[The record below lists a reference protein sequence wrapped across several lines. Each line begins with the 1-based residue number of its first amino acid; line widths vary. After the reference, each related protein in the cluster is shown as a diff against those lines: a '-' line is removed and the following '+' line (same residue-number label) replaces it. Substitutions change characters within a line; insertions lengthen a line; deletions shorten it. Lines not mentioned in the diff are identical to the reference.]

1 MIKLLII
8 FYIIIVILQIII
20 TKYSSPIL
28 PESIIK
34 LNKKIKYNLEHKD
47 ELLKKFSTEVLTI
60 ANKLNSGEM
69 NFDEWQIYFNNLP
82 EAYEIDGNKYY
93 FSIWEYLDKKPNEEY
108 VILHYGDPNYVGL
121 TFTDLEAEMNEILIN
136 SKNTITP
143 NVNKYSYSISS
154 IGKVNG
160 FIYHWVDPLSLQS
173 VKKQNVNTRW
183 KDKTGR
189 TGYVSI
195 GIDLE
200 NLSQTDSYKYYE
212 RINKLTLIF
221 ASMITIIITIIINNL
236 NATKYSN
243 IRALVFLIV
252 SNIYLL
258 IFINSYENQSTAENE
273 ILKMTRITSSIL
285 SLSFLSGV
293 NIYILKS
300 LFENKKNFFQET
312 AFIFGLSIVL
322 ILMSIYKYKNA
333 NDMSNLITQRVSSQ
347 LTFNFAVLFNMF
359 ILINFIFYSLSI
371 KNVVNI

>member
-8 FYIIIVILQIII
+8 CYIIIVILQIII
-20 TKYSSPIL
+20 TKYSSL
-28 PESIIK
+28 DLSENVVK

-47 ELLKKFSTEVLTI
+47 ELLKKFSTEVVTI
-60 ANKLNSGEM
+60 ANKINSGEM
-69 NFDEWQIYFNNLP
+69 NFDEWQLYFTKLP
-82 EAYEIDGNKYY
+82 GYEIDGNKYY

-121 TFTDLEAEMNEILIN
+121 TFTDLEAEMKEILIN

-143 NVNKYSYSISS
+143 NVNKYSFSVSK
-154 IGKVNG
+154 IGGANG
-160 FIYHWVDPLSLQS
+160 FVYNWVDPLSLQS
-173 VKKQNVNTRW
+173 VKKQNVNSLW

-200 NLSQTDSYKYYE
+200 NLSQTDSYKYYKHVT
-212 RINKLTLIF
+212 NLKLFFSSI
-221 ASMITIIITIIINNL
+221 ITIIIAIVINNL

-243 IRALVFLIV
+243 IRAFLFLFI
-252 SNIYLL
+252 SNIY
-258 IFINSYENQSTAENE
+258 IFIFLNSYENESTLENE
-273 ILKMTRITSSIL
+273 KLKMTRITSSIL

-333 NDMSNLITQRVSSQ
+333 NDMSNLITHRVSSQ
-347 LTFNFAVLFNMF
+347 LTFNLAVLFNMF

-371 KNVVNI
+371 KNLVNI

>member
-8 FYIIIVILQIII
+8 CYIIIVILQIII
-20 TKYSSPIL
+20 TKYSSL
-28 PESIIK
+28 DLSENVVK

-47 ELLKKFSTEVLTI
+47 ELLKKFSTEVVTI
-60 ANKLNSGEM
+60 ANKINSGEM
-69 NFDEWQIYFNNLP
+69 NFDEWQLYFTKLP
-82 EAYEIDGNKYY
+82 GYEIDGNKYY

-121 TFTDLEAEMNEILIN
+121 TFTDLEAEMKEILIN

-143 NVNKYSYSISS
+143 NVNKYSFSVSK
-154 IGKVNG
+154 IGGANG
-160 FIYHWVDPLSLQS
+160 FVYNWVDPLSLQS
-173 VKKQNVNTRW
+173 VKKQNVNSLW

-200 NLSQTDSYKYYE
+200 NLSQTDSYKYYKHVT
-212 RINKLTLIF
+212 NLKLFFSSI
-221 ASMITIIITIIINNL
+221 ITIIIAIVINNL

-243 IRALVFLIV
+243 IRAFLFLFI
-252 SNIYLL
+252 SNIY
-258 IFINSYENQSTAENE
+258 IFIFLNSYENESTLENE
-273 ILKMTRITSSIL
+273 KLKMTRITSSIL

-347 LTFNFAVLFNMF
+347 LTFNLAVLFNMF

-371 KNVVNI
+371 KNLVNI